1 MKLVALWLHQSLDGL
16 RESVIYAHSIAQD
29 ETGYRPRDH
38 LSVEERRGLA
48 SLIYCCESLTPMGV
62 GLLCSLF
69 AFSPLT
75 RPHRPPS
82 LAALDLI
89 GARAE
94 GDFAER

>member
-48 SLIYCCESLTPMGV
+48 SLIYCCESLTPAGV
-62 GLLCSLF
+62 GLLPFL
-69 AFSPLT
+69 
-75 RPHRPPS
+75 
-82 LAALDLI
+82 
-89 GARAE
+89 
-94 GDFAER
+94 